1 MIPALNAGH
10 PRNDAAQEVRVVKE
24 AIFPADVAPPGN
36 PYSPAIRCGG
46 SIFISGQVAKD
57 PETRTIAGTTVS
69 EPAGTT
75 P

>member
-1 MIPALNAGH
+1 M
-10 PRNDAAQEVRVVKE
+10 VKE

-46 SIFISGQVAKD
+46 FIFISGQVAKD